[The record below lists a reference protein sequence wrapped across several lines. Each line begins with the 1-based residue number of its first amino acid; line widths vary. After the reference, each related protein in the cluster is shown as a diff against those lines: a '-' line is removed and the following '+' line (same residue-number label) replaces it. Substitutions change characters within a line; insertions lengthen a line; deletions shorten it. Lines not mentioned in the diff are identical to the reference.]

1 MTHRTVDAVLDA
13 LTNTR
18 PHADLAPLSPEVEAR
33 NAEIMA
39 RIEARRDA
47 MRPTAD

>member
-1 MTHRTVDAVLDA
+1 MRHRTVEAILDA

-39 RIEARRDA
+39 RVEARLDA
-47 MRPTAD
+47 LRAEAD